1 MKRPQGLDLK
11 RNGLVAVLLDARG
24 AQAGKAVVVDGG
36 LPGQEFF
43 DRQRITFT
51 GFFEA
56 EKATTHGGDDFGL
69 PANHPAPRV
78 GRRQIGDR
86 QGAAIG
92 TDDCEVT
99 FSGVRFKGRRVD
111 RNFAE
116 AILRTVVKEH
126 KH

>member
-1 MKRPQGLDLK
+1 
-11 RNGLVAVLLDARG
+11 VAVLLDARG

-43 DRQRITFT
+43 DRQRITLA
-51 GFFEA
+51 GLLEA
-56 EKATTHGGDDFGL
+56 EKPATHGSDDFGL

-92 TDDCEVT
+92 ADDV
-99 FSGVRFKGRRVD
+99 FSAGSYQIGHWTLYINSRPY
-111 RNFAE
+111 E
-116 AILRTVVKEH
+116 RTVARH
-126 KH
+126 I